1 MKILQSLASCWDDI
15 VDVDALQVIRLKGAM
30 TNEVY
35 QIKWPTN
42 SNKEGSRKVL
52 VRIYGEGVDV
62 FFDREMEIRTF
73 EFMSKQGQG
82 PRLLGRFSNGRIEEF
97 IRARVRPFSSLV
109 FLSFRPHLVCRIGQ
123 NRTEQNIT
131 DGVDWTETHVNGTI
145 IAFFFFCL
153 KVRHGLAL
161 DI

>member
-97 IRARVRPFSSLV
+97 IRARVLSSLV
-109 FLSFRPHLVCRIGQ
+109 FRPHLVCRIGQ
-123 NRTEQNIT
+123 NRTEQMVWI
-131 DGVDWTETHVNGTI
+131 GPRLMSMGQ
-145 IAFFFFCL
+145 
-153 KVRHGLAL
+153 
-161 DI
+161 